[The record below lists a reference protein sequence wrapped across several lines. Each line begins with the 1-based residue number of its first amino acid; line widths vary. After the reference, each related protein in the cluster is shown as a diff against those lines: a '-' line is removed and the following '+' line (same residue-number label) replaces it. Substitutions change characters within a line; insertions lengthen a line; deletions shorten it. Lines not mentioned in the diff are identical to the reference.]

1 MGTSGTED
9 PPSGALDGQHR
20 GVVIVGGGQAGLSM
34 SWHLRR
40 LRIDHVVL
48 ERNEV
53 AHEWKTARW
62 DSFCLVT
69 PNWQCQLPGFSYP
82 GDDPDGFMMRG
93 QIVEYL
99 EEYAASFDPPLLEG
113 IDVTGVRP
121 DEGGSFEVTT
131 SHGTLH
137 ADEVVVATGGYHL
150 PLIPRSA
157 EHLPDRV
164 AQLHSSTYRNA
175 DQLPSGPVVVVGS
188 GQSGAQIAEDLL
200 LAGREVHL
208 AVGSAPRVARVYR
221 GRDVVAWLDE
231 MGYYRMPVTDHPL
244 REGVRGNTNHY
255 VTGRDGGRDIDLRLF
270 ATRGMRLYGRLVDIA
285 DGRMHFGNDLARN
298 LDQADAVSESIKDT
312 IDGYITRTGA
322 EVPTEARYTPV
333 WTPPADPPRE
343 LDLDAVGV
351 AAVIWCIG
359 YQADYR
365 WINVP
370 IFNGR
375 GYPTHRRGITSQPG
389 FYFLGLP
396 WLHTWGSGRFS
407 GVATDAEHLARVIAL
422 RGGADLAGAG
432 SRGLNALALGS

>member
-1 MGTSGTED
+1 MGTSGNG
-9 PPSGALDGQHR
+9 GAPGGDLDGQHR

-40 LRIDHVVL
+40 AGIDHVVL
-48 ERNEV
+48 ERSGV
-53 AHEWKTARW
+53 AHEWRTARW

-69 PNWQCQLPGFSYP
+69 PNWQCQLPGFPYP
-82 GDDPDGFMMRG
+82 GDDPDGFMVRD

-99 EEYAASFDPPLLEG
+99 EQYAASFDPPLYAGVE
-113 IDVTGVRP
+113 VTGVRP
-121 DEGGSFEVTT
+121 DDGGSFEVST
-131 SHGTLH
+131 SRGTLH

-150 PLIPRSA
+150 PVIPRSA
-157 EHLPDRV
+157 EQLSGRI
-164 AQLHSSTYRNA
+164 AQLPSSVYRNA
-175 DQLPSGPVVVVGS
+175 DQLPPGPVVVVGS

-208 AVGSAPRVARVYR
+208 AVGSAPRVARFYR
-221 GRDVVAWLDE
+221 GRDVVTWLEE

-255 VTGRDGGRDIDLRLF
+255 VTGRDGGRDIDLRSF
-270 ATRGMRLYGRLVDIA
+270 ATRGMRLYGRLLGITGDQ
-285 DGRMHFGNDLARN
+285 MHFDDDLARN

-322 EVPTEARYTPV
+322 EAPTEPRYTPV
-333 WTPPADPPRE
+333 WEPPADAPHE
-343 LDLDAVGV
+343 LDLDAAGIG
-351 AAVIWCIG
+351 AVIWCIG
-359 YQADYR
+359 YRADYR

-370 IFNGR
+370 VFNGQ
-375 GYPTHRRGITSQPG
+375 GYPTHRRGVTSQPG

-407 GVATDAEHLARVIAL
+407 GVAADAEHLARVIAL
-422 RGGADLAGAG
+422 RAGADLAGAG
-432 SRGLNALALGS
+432 ARGLNALALGS